1 MKNLTKNCRLSDQE
15 RRDLNSNS
23 LSAEEREKLER
34 RRRPDRRLAGLDVRV
49 IDVTETAF
57 MNFIQ
62 QLVPKK

>member
-23 LSAEEREKLER
+23 SSAEEGLER

-57 MNFIQ
+57 MNFIH
-62 QLVPKK
+62 QLMPKK

>member
-23 LSAEEREKLER
+23 LSAKEKLER
-34 RRRPDRRLAGLDVRV
+34 RRRPDRRLSGLDVRV

-57 MNFIQ
+57 MNFIH
-62 QLVPKK
+62 QLIPKK